1 MIEIRALSAGY
12 SGRTVIHSLD
22 LTVPRGKI
30 TVIVGPNG
38 CGKST
43 LLKTL
48 AGILPASGGS
58 VLLDG
63 RELASL
69 SPRERAQS
77 VAYLAQGR
85 QVPEITAL
93 RLVLHGR
100 FPYLSYPR
108 RYRREDREIAMGCLE
123 RMGVAHLAD
132 RPLHTLSGGTRQ
144 KVYIAMALAQDTP
157 AVLLDEPTTYLDVPH
172 QMQMMELARLLADEG
187 KTVVPVLHD
196 LTLALRTADCLA
208 VMEEGRLA
216 ASGTPE
222 EVLASGRLEQVFG
235 VAVRSVDTP
244 DGTQYY
250 YAPGKEC

>member
-12 SGRTVIHSLD
+12 SGRTVIHGLD

-157 AVLLDEPTTYLDVPH
+157 AVLLDEPTTYLDVAC
-172 QMQMMELARLLADEG
+172 QLQVLQLVRALADNG
-187 KTVVPVLHD
+187 RHVLMVLHD
-196 LTLALRTADCLA
+196 LTHAMEAADRVILMA
-208 VMEEGRLA
+208 GGSLLA
-216 ASGTPE
+216 AGTPDK
-222 EVLASGRLEQVFG
+222 VYSSGLLEKAFG
-235 VAVRSVDTP
+235 VAVARVEVGGGFRYFCTGSL
-244 DGTQYY
+244 
-250 YAPGKEC
+250 